1 MSSIKYNRSLDMV
14 LLAMKSLREG
24 KEVQAAKL
32 FASAVNGKDAVTAMH
47 ILEANLRHAH
57 NRMVANEHEHEHEHV
72 FDEDKDFDID
82 DVGHIDADA
91 DDLGDILEFEDGEDD
106 DFEEDE
112 VELVEARRRVAAR
125 KRTTASN
132 TARAFSR
139 ALARG
144 RR

>member
-1 MSSIKYNRSLDMV
+1 MSTIKYNRSLDMV

-32 FASAVNGKDAVTAMH
+32 FASAVKGKDAVTAMH
-47 ILEANLRHAH
+47 ILEANLRYAH
-57 NRMVANEHEHEHEHV
+57 NRMVANEHEYEHE
-72 FDEDKDFDID
+72 FEEDEDFDID

>member
-1 MSSIKYNRSLDMV
+1 MSTIKYNRSLDMV
-14 LLAMKSLREG
+14 LLAMKSLRDG

-32 FASAVNGKDAVTAMH
+32 FASAANGKDAVTAMH

-57 NRMVANEHEHEHEHV
+57 KRMAASELEHEHEFE
-72 FDEDKDFDID
+72 EETDFDVD
-82 DVGHIDADA
+82 DVGHIDAEVE
-91 DDLGDILEFEDGEDD
+91 DLGDILEFEDGEDD

-112 VELVEARRRVAAR
+112 VELVEARRRVAAAR
-125 KRTTASN
+125 KRTTASSS
-132 TARAFSR
+132 ARAFSR